1 MAGQRA
7 LISGR
12 GVVASIAP
20 GLSMVLESIDKF
32 LSHMSLFTISAMHFR
47 TSVQR
52 LICRIFFCI
61 PSYQARPYS
70 ELTGSLFTPP
80 TPPFLHPFPS
90 CHLSVLEFP
99 PLGRTDRTEARNKRE
114 WPPLLNVFLVLSA
127 SHLYCPSWI
136 PFYRLLWFTCI
147 IEISTSCISFILA
160 L

>member
-80 TPPFLHPFPS
+80 TPLPCTRFPHAIYQSWSFLHWA
-90 CHLSVLEFP
+90 
-99 PLGRTDRTEARNKRE
+99 GRTGRTGRRPETNESGRRCLMFFLFY
-114 WPPLLNVFLVLSA
+114 PLLIYIVHHGFHSTGFFGLLVLLRYQ
-127 SHLYCPSWI
+127 HRV
-136 PFYRLLWFTCI
+136 FH
-147 IEISTSCISFILA
+147 SF
-160 L
+160 